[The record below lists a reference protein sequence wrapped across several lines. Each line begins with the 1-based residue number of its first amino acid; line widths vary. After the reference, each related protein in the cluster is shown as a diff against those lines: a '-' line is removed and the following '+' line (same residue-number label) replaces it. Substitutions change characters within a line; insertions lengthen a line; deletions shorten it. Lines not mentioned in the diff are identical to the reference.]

1 MQKFDAALGAT
12 YALEFSTDNTTW
24 DVIEDEIV
32 GDRGAIE
39 RLYSKQDCPTGFFR
53 VKRKDR

>member
-24 DVIEDEIV
+24 DVIEDNIV
-32 GDRGAIE
+32 G
-39 RLYSKQDCPTGFFR
+39 
-53 VKRKDR
+53 

>member
-24 DVIEDEIV
+24 DVIEDDIV
-32 GDRGAIE
+32 GENETIYRSWRISLFD
-39 RLYSKQDCPTGFFR
+39 
-53 VKRKDR
+53 VM

>member
-24 DVIEDEIV
+24 DVIEDDIV
-32 GDRGAIE
+32 SENETIYRSWRINPFG
-39 RLYSKQDCPTGFFR
+39 
-53 VKRKDR
+53 VM